1 MNMLS
6 TILRSRHSSS
16 HVLSKLSKTTYRN
29 CSEIVFPTRTL
40 IWQARKDTVLH
51 PRWYS
56 SSAKLNQ
63 EPSKSNRPYRKEYR
77 QKLYRDTKERTQNAV
92 KKALDRMPK
101 PKNPVFRENIY
112 TFPNFL
118 TFSRL
123 VSAPVIGYLVLKSN
137 HVWAAPVFIYACF
150 TDLLDG
156 FIARKYGLQSI
167 VGSVLDPMADKI
179 LMVTLTGC
187 LAWIGNLP
195 IWIATIIFGRD
206 FLLGLSAIYYRY
218 VSLPPPKTMKRYWDF
233 SIPSAEVRPTTIS
246 KYNTAL
252 QMGLIA
258 VSVLKPLALPSLT
271 VGSQALALQAISG
284 LEYIVAATTI
294 LSGLSY
300 VFSKTAVKILTEEEI
315 EERRL
320 NQLTLMAKSKTE
332 KTSTANDD
340 KVKK

>member
-1 MNMLS
+1 MLS
-6 TILRSRHSSS
+6 RCHML
-16 HVLSKLSKTTYRN
+16 VLSRCRPLSILGNSTNVSRK
-29 CSEIVFPTRTL
+29 CSDVRFPSRIL
-40 IWQARKDTVLH
+40 VLQVWKGTSLQSRSH
-51 PRWYS
+51 S
-56 SSAKLNQ
+56 TSLNQ
-63 EPSKSNRPYRKEYR
+63 KPPKSSPDWKENRQHVY
-77 QKLYRDTKERTQNAV
+77 QNTKERTQNAI

-123 VSAPVIGYLVLKSN
+123 VSAPVIGYLVIKSN
-137 HVWAAPVFIYACF
+137 FLWAAPVFIYACI

-179 LMVTLTGC
+179 LMITLTGT

-218 VSLPPPKTMKRYWDF
+218 ISLPPPKTMKRFWDF
-233 SIPSAEVRPTTIS
+233 SIPSAEVHPTTIS

-258 VSVLKPLALPSLT
+258 VSVLKPLVLQSLT
-271 VGSQALALQAISG
+271 VESQALAAQAISG
-284 LEYIVAATTI
+284 LEYTVAVTTI

-300 VFSKTAVKILTEEEI
+300 VFSKTAVKILTEKEI

-320 NQLTLMAKSKTE
+320 KQLTFVSKGKTE
-332 KTSTANDD
+332 DTGVDNGDT
-340 KVKK
+340 KK

>member
-1 MNMLS
+1 
-6 TILRSRHSSS
+6 
-16 HVLSKLSKTTYRN
+16 
-29 CSEIVFPTRTL
+29 
-40 IWQARKDTVLH
+40 
-51 PRWYS
+51 
-56 SSAKLNQ
+56 
-63 EPSKSNRPYRKEYR
+63 
-77 QKLYRDTKERTQNAV
+77 
-92 KKALDRMPK
+92 MPK

-137 HVWAAPVFIYACF
+137 YILAAPVFIYACI

-179 LMVTLTGC
+179 LMITLTGS

-195 IWIATIIFGRD
+195 VWIATIILGRD

-233 SIPSAEVRPTTIS
+233 SIPSAEVHPTTIS

-252 QMGLIA
+252 QMGLIG
-258 VSVLKPLALPSLT
+258 VSVLKPLVLQSLT
-271 VGSQALALQAISG
+271 VESQALALQAISG
-284 LEYIVAATTI
+284 LEYTVAATTI

-300 VFSKTAVKILTEEEI
+300 VFSKTAVKILSPEEI

-320 NQLTLMAKSKTE
+320 KQLTFTAKGKTE
-332 KTSTANDD
+332 KTGIDNGDT
-340 KVKK
+340 KK